1 MITKKLEMKFLSLNI
16 FNKYFIYKIF
26 LTAAFLLF
34 FNYSYAQNITPVTQN
49 IAGAIGTSTSNYSI
63 TYSVGEMVS
72 IVNYVGQDKS
82 SLNAGFLQ
90 SFTPLVTGLTELV
103 LIKPGIIMI
112 APNPVLDVLHLKA
125 NFLKSGQFEFNI
137 VDASSNLKYQTVSYS
152 VNDYI
157 NINLNIINYVSGVY
171 YVRVLFK
178 PNNGKAEY
186 GIYKFVK
193 L

>member
-1 MITKKLEMKFLSLNI
+1 MSSVKFYFFLNKNVLVFKLTLILIFINI
-16 FNKYFIYKIF
+16 SVSK
-26 LTAAFLLF
+26 
-34 FNYSYAQNITPVTQN
+34 AQNISPLTLN
-49 IAGAIGTSTSNYSI
+49 IAGSIGTLQGGYSTTFSF
-63 TYSVGEMVS
+63 GEMIS

-82 SLNAGFLQ
+82 TINAGFLQ
-90 SFTPLVTGLTELV
+90 SFTPLVTGIYEIN
-103 LIKPGIIMI
+103 LIKPGVVSI

-157 NINLNIINYVSGVY
+157 NVDLNIINFVSGVY
-171 YVRVLFK
+171 YVRVLLI
-178 PNNGKAEY
+178 PNNGKPEY